1 MNVLSVFAITLL
13 AAPLESPTEAS
24 DVVSAE
30 ATLENDNADP
40 LGPYAV
46 GLVLGEPTA
55 LRADYYLDEQ
65 TRAFGLLG
73 MAHRI
78 DAFSFAFDA
87 PMLGVGAERDVLML
101 DTMGIRSGAIAVGV
115 QADLWIRSFYTSSQP
130 LLALEIPVSFRLAS
144 PSEPLSFYAT
154 FAPSYYVSPG
164 AGPGISISAGV
175 SFRLPSS
182 GASKPA
188 RPEFEDPAL
197 EGDKAI
203 DAASEIQAEPEPKPE
218 PEPEPKPKR
227 KGRRRL
233 SR

>member
-130 LLALEIPVSFRLAS
+130 LLAFEIPVSFRLAS

-175 SFRLPSS
+175 SFRLPSP
-182 GASKPA
+182 GASKPG

-197 EGDKAI
+197 EGEKAI